1 MAALSLNKNKAALAA
16 VMLLASTGAWAA
28 GGHHAVDDA
37 AIKDAGDCELESWF
51 SRATGNARLLHTGAS
66 CRVGPVELGLAGE
79 YGRAGGASQTG
90 WGVEAK
96 WAHEIAEGFSIGAA
110 VQSAWQA
117 RARPRY
123 QGASVIALATWTP
136 REDIALHLNIGRDF
150 VHGGDD
156 EKRGGIAVEWMP
168 VKPWSFV
175 AERYREQAT
184 HYVRAGARY
193 AINATWTVD
202 ASRAQR
208 LTGPAPSTW
217 TVGLAY
223 AFGL

>member
-1 MAALSLNKNKAALAA
+1 MAALNLSKKKVALAA
-16 VMLLASTGAWAA
+16 VMLLAGAGAWAA
-28 GGHHAVDDA
+28 GGHHSVDDA
-37 AIKDAGDCELESWF
+37 AIKDAGECELESWF
-51 SRATGNARLLHTGAS
+51 SRETGNGRLLHAGAS

-90 WGVEAK
+90 WGAEAK
-96 WAHEIAEGFSIGAA
+96 WAHEITPGLSIGAV

-117 RARPRY
+117 RVRPRY
-123 QGASVIALATWTP
+123 QGASLIGLATWTP

-150 VHGGDD
+150 VHGGSD
-156 EKRGGIAVEWMP
+156 EKRGGISVEWMP

-193 AINATWTVD
+193 AISDAWTVD

-217 TVGLAY
+217 TVGLTY